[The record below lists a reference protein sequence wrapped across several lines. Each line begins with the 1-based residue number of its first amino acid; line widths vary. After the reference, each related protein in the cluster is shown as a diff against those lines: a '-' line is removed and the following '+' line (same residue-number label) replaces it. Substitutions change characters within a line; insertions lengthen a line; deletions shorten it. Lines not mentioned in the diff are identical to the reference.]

1 MSCIY
6 CNADMHFICVE
17 EALEGKNCCC
27 EGEGFV
33 GEPIKQL
40 LSTRRGRPHITD
52 GSKLADVLTT
62 GRHRAAVRISKEY
75 LAAQHVCSWAGL
87 AAAGGGVVPI
97 IGCPGNI
104 ATDRHHG
111 PNKSVL
117 DNDDN
122 YVDFGHNLHAICRYC
137 ITGDMRLLT
146 ENLRWVRADKIQV
159 GDKLVGFSENLKL
172 TVTKFEPAVVESVSK
187 VIEPGIRITMKNGDM
202 FTVSHGHKWAANRPG
217 DRHIGWYRTEQFFNK
232 YSTGNH
238 FALKKLFTPWES
250 ENTWEAGWLAG
261 FLDGEGSLSG
271 TLLTAAQST
280 KASNSSTVQLMSE
293 LFEER
298 ASHVN
303 IQRRAAYNN
312 NSEAI
317 VVRIAKLVEIL
328 ELLGRVRPQRLL
340 EKIPKFLYE
349 SGKKNPISIAEREE
363 ILHVEWVGDTEFYSI
378 QTSTGTYVTE
388 GYLSHNCHARWHGNN
403 DKYYRPEGW
412 VKGDPEPRP
421 PNGEPWFPR
430 EPFKYT
436 DHDPTTKATDTD
448 IKIHESWWKLRTEE
462 REEIGTFAEWRSQ
475 FTVSEDTDDGGLV
488 GIPEPTDY
496 PAIGS

>member
-1 MSCIY
+1 MSCTY

-17 EALEGKNCCC
+17 EALEGKDCCC

-40 LSTRRGRPHITD
+40 LSTKRGRPHITD

-122 YVDFGHNLHAICRYC
+122 YLDFGHNLHAICR
-137 ITGDMRLLT
+137 
-146 ENLRWVRADKIQV
+146 
-159 GDKLVGFSENLKL
+159 F
-172 TVTKFEPAVVESVSK
+172 
-187 VIEPGIRITMKNGDM
+187 
-202 FTVSHGHKWAANRPG
+202 
-217 DRHIGWYRTEQFFNK
+217 
-232 YSTGNH
+232 
-238 FALKKLFTPWES
+238 
-250 ENTWEAGWLAG
+250 
-261 FLDGEGSLSG
+261 
-271 TLLTAAQST
+271 
-280 KASNSSTVQLMSE
+280 
-293 LFEER
+293 
-298 ASHVN
+298 
-303 IQRRAAYNN
+303 
-312 NSEAI
+312 
-317 VVRIAKLVEIL
+317 
-328 ELLGRVRPQRLL
+328 
-340 EKIPKFLYE
+340 
-349 SGKKNPISIAEREE
+349 
-363 ILHVEWVGDTEFYSI
+363 
-378 QTSTGTYVTE
+378 
-388 GYLSHNCHARWHGNN
+388 CHARWHGNN

-412 VKGDPEPRP
+412 VKGNPEPRP

-436 DHDPTTKATDTD
+436 AHDPITKATDTD